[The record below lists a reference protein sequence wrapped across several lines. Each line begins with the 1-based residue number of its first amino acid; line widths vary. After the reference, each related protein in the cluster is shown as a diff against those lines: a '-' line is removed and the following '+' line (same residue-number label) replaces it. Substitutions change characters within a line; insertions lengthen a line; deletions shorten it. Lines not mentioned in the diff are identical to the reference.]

1 MSKNQINTTS
11 IAMAK
16 GLRDFTEV
24 LDDTDVGTFHTDFG
38 EDSRLGKPTFRLRVW
53 QPRRHLTPQ
62 WW

>member
-1 MSKNQINTTS
+1 
-11 IAMAK
+11 MAK

-24 LDDTDVGTFHTDFG
+24 LDDTDVGTFHTDFS

>member
-1 MSKNQINTTS
+1 
-11 IAMAK
+11 MAK

-24 LDDTDVGTFHTDFG
+24 LDDTEVGTFHTDFG
-38 EDSRLGKPTFRLRVW
+38 EDSRLGKPTFRLRAW